1 MSYLSKGKKTAH
13 DPPPTHLSASH
24 ASLTGPSSSAGGQAP
39 PSASA
44 AFMTPTSLASLTSP
58 TTTGSAV
65 AGGISHLPSQAGP
78 SSHITPSGLNI
89 NLPVPVPSLR
99 SRESTRTTDR
109 TDALWA
115 EMQAT
120 LEAVELTAGGGG
132 GGGGGGTG
140 GDGASAH
147 TSTARVFGPDH
158 ERKLDEL
165 RAAQIALAQAWARS
179 EADDAIETTAAAAG
193 ASASVGGGLGAGDG
207 AAAGGVSEGRSVVTD
222 AAGGA
227 GGKSTVGTGSARP
240 GSSGLGM
247 GGGGGGGGGGQERA
261 GGKKMEEETEVDIL
275 LARKRREAND
285 RYFQRV
291 NQGVLDVVSKLEEV
305 AIAMRAVEQE
315 SKELWGDDNESIAGS
330 TRT

>member
-1 MSYLSKGKKTAH
+1 MSHLSKGKQTAH
-13 DPPPTHLSASH
+13 DPPPIHHLSPSH
-24 ASLTGPSSSAGGQAP
+24 ASPAGPSSSTGGHAP
-39 PSASA
+39 PSTSA
-44 AFMTPTSLASLTSP
+44 FVTPLTSP
-58 TTTGSAV
+58 ATGSG
-65 AGGISHLPSQAGP
+65 AGLPNFPSQAAP
-78 SSHITPSGLNI
+78 SHLTANGLNI

-120 LEAVELTAGGGG
+120 LEAVELTAGGSSGG
-132 GGGGGGTG
+132 GGAGRDT
-140 GDGASAH
+140 AAR
-147 TSTARVFGPDH
+147 TSTARVFSPDH

-179 EADDAIETTAAAAG
+179 EADEAIETTAA
-193 ASASVGGGLGAGDG
+193 
-207 AAAGGVSEGRSVVTD
+207 
-222 AAGGA
+222 GGA
-227 GGKSTVGTGSARP
+227 GAAGEGT
-240 GSSGLGM
+240 
-247 GGGGGGGGGGQERA
+247 ERS
-261 GGKKMEEETEVDIL
+261 GGKKVEEETEVDIL

-315 SKELWGDDNESIAGS
+315 SKELWGDDNESITGS
-330 TRT
+330 AKT